1 VLILLP
7 PSKTKAQAR
16 RGKPVELAGLAFPE
30 LTATRATVVDALV
43 ATSRLPDALA
53 RLGVPDGA
61 VDQVAANLDVRSA
74 PTLPAARLYTGVLFE
89 ALELAGLDAASRRRA
104 GSRVVV
110 ASALWGFS
118 RLTDR
123 LPAYRLS
130 GGARLVGVGPVAS
143 AWRSALGAV
152 MPPVAGAGMVVD
164 CRSGGYA
171 AMWRPAGALAR
182 RTLPVVVEREIDGRR
197 TVVSHLAKFGR
208 GLLARAL
215 VLEPGRARTADE
227 VVDVARAG
235 LGPGWGVELG
245 PAGGAT
251 SRVLTLID
259 RTERGAFVERA
270 LSRNTSPGNVERP
283 SAF

>member
-7 PSKTKAQAR
+7 PSETKARAV
-16 RGKPVELAGLAFPE
+16 RGKPVELASLAFPE
-30 LTATRATVVDALV
+30 LTATRATVVEALV
-43 ATSRLPDALA
+43 ATSRRPDALA

-61 VDQVAANLDVRSA
+61 ADQVAANLDVLTA
-74 PTLPAARLYTGVLFE
+74 PTLPVARLYTGVLFG
-89 ALELAGLDAASRRRA
+89 ALELVTLDAASRRRA
-104 GSRVVV
+104 GSRLVV

-118 RLTDR
+118 RITDR

-130 GGARLVGVGPVAS
+130 AGARLVGIGPVAS

-152 MPPVAGAGMVVD
+152 MPSVAGAGMVVD

-171 AMWRPAGALAR
+171 AMWRPAGALGR
-182 RTLPVVVEREIDGRR
+182 RTLRVVVEREVAGRR

-215 VLEPGRARTADE
+215 VLEAGRPATAGD

-235 LGPGWGVELG
+235 LGSGWGVELSAAG
-245 PAGGAT
+245 ADGAGGRT
-251 SRVLTLID
+251 LTLVD
-259 RTERGAFVERA
+259 RTARGPFVERTGRA
-270 LSRNTSPGNVERP
+270 HPV
-283 SAF
+283 AD